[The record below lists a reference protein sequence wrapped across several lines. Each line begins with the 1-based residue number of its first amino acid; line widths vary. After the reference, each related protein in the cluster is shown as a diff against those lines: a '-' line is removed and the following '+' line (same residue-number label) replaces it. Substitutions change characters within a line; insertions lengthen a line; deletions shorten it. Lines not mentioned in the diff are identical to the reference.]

1 MNLRR
6 APGQKSANERIRRS
20 APTVSSRDNA
30 LDVNA
35 NNNKPA
41 EPEAY
46 EPALPRPPASKA
58 ASRIADRIRKSSVA
72 QRSANDLFASV
83 PEQLSV

>member
-35 NNNKPA
+35 NKPA

-83 PEQLSV
+83 HELSA